1 MDIAHNCEYLI
12 EIIENA
18 IIIKEK
24 EKEQVIAY
32 EMDKLTQNVKLA
44 QIQSGIDELM
54 MQRTYYSDYLRNWL
68 LNNCSGETCA
78 RCCRFKQ
85 NF

>member
-18 IIIKEK
+18 IAIKEQ
-24 EKEQVIAY
+24 EKEQLIAY
-32 EMDKLTQNVKLA
+32 EMDKLTKSVKLA
-44 QIQSGIDELM
+44 QIQAEIDELR
-54 MQRTYYSDYLRNWL
+54 MQQTYYTDYLRDWL
-68 LNNCSGETCA
+68 LNNCTGGTCA

>member
-18 IIIKEK
+18 LIIKEQ

-32 EMDKLTQNVKLA
+32 EMDKLTKNVKLA
-44 QIQSGIDELM
+44 QSEIDELM
-54 MQRTYYSDYLRNWL
+54 MQRTYYSDYLRDWL
-68 LNNCSGETCA
+68 LNNCSGGTCA